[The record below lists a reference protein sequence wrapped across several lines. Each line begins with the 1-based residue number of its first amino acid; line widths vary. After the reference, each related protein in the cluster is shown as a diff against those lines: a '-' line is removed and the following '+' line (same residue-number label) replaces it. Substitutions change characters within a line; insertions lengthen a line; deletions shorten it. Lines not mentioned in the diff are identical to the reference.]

1 MASGPITSWE
11 IDGETVQQWQTLFWG
26 ALKSLQMVTAARKL
40 KDAWSLEE
48 KLWPNIDSILKIRD
62 ITSPTQV
69 HLVSAMVFPVVMY
82 GCESWTLKKAEGWTI
97 DAFEL
102 WCWRRPLRVPWSA
115 RRFNQSVNPKGNQ
128 CWIFI
133 GRNDAE
139 VEAQILWP
147 LDVKNWLTGKDWCQ
161 ERLKA
166 GGEGDK
172 RGWDG

>member
-1 MASGPITSWE
+1 MGNRWGNSATMTDFILGGSKITADGDCSQEIKRRLVLGRKAMTKHRQHIKNQRHYFANTGPSSQCY
-11 IDGETVQQWQTLFWG
+11 G
-26 ALKSLQMVTAARKL
+26 
-40 KDAWSLEE
+40 
-48 KLWPNIDSILKIRD
+48 
-62 ITSPTQV
+62 
-69 HLVSAMVFPVVMY
+69 FPSSHVW
-82 GCESWTLKKAEGWTI
+82 SWTVKKAECWRI